1 VRKINLSTHEFQRQ
15 KQDFGFE
22 NTKMALIQ
30 EHQLGF
36 AFQLQGYID
45 KNFNKT
51 SKITSNF
58 RPSCTHMNYA
68 P

>member
-1 VRKINLSTHEFQRQ
+1 
-15 KQDFGFE
+15 
-22 NTKMALIQ
+22 MALIQ

>member
-1 VRKINLSTHEFQRQ
+1 
-15 KQDFGFE
+15 
-22 NTKMALIQ
+22 MALIQ

-45 KNFNKT
+45 KNSNKT
-51 SKITSNF
+51 SKITSKF